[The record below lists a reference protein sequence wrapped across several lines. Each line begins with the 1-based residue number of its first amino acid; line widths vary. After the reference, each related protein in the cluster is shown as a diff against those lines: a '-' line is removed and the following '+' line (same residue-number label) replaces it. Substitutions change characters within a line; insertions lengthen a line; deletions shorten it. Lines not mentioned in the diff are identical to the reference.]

1 MKNILRLI
9 LTFFYNILFRD
20 HSIHSL
26 HVHKSTSVGK
36 NSKIMNYVSI
46 DKYSEIGHH
55 TYIGHYT
62 SITKTK
68 IGNFCSIASN
78 VRIGH
83 GDHDINS
90 LSTNSLFFDKTFLT
104 KKNCIIKN
112 DVWIGTEAIISRGV
126 TIGNG
131 AIIGANSFVNKDIPD
146 YSIAV
151 GSPAKIIKYRFD
163 DKIRQKLQ
171 NSKWWNIDDIQAIK
185 KIFDQI
191 NSERQI
197 P

>member
-1 MKNILRLI
+1 MIKFFFRLI
-9 LTFFYNILFRD
+9 ITFFYNLIFRD
-20 HSIHSL
+20 KLIYSL
-26 HVHKSTSVGK
+26 HVHRSTLVGK

-46 DKYSEIGHH
+46 DKCSEIGHH
-55 TYIGHYT
+55 TYIGHYS

-68 IGNFCSIASN
+68 IGNYCSIASN

-90 LSTNSLFFDKTFLT
+90 FSTNSLFFDKTFLT
-104 KKNCIIKN
+104 KNNCIIKN

-131 AIIGANSFVNKDIPD
+131 AIIGANSFVNKDVPD

-163 DKIRQKLQ
+163 EKIRQKLL
-171 NSKWWNIDDIQAIK
+171 NSEWWNIDDVELIK

-191 NSERQI
+191 KNEG
-197 P
+197 